1 MKSILSEISGL
12 LLDLDGVVYVGER
25 VLEGAVETV
34 QYLKDRN
41 IPCRFT
47 TNTTVSSAAT
57 LHHKLT
63 GMGLPVAEEEIFS
76 ALKATVRY
84 LRARGRPSCYLLLAE
99 DPVRDFAE
107 FPVSDTKPD
116 FVIIGDVGKYWD
128 YKLINKV
135 FRMVMS
141 GSKMIALH
149 KGKYWQTEAG
159 LQVDMGAFVAGL
171 EYVTGQEATVIGK
184 PSPSFFKLALDDLGL
199 PVERV
204 AMVGDDID
212 SDIGGAQA
220 VGLKGVLVKT
230 GKYRKELVEN
240 SAVKPDL
247 VIDSIYSLIDF
258 C

>member
-25 VLEGAVETV
+25 VLEGAVEAIK
-34 QYLKDRN
+34 YLKDKN

-47 TNTTVSSAAT
+47 TNTTVRSAVS
-57 LHHKLT
+57 LHRKLS
-63 GMGLPVAEEEIFS
+63 GMGLPVEEEEIFS

-84 LRARGRPSCYLLLAE
+84 LRAQGRPSCYPLLTE

-107 FPVSDTKPD
+107 FPVSETEPD

-135 FRMVMS
+135 FRMVMN

-149 KGKYWQTEAG
+149 KGKYWQTEEG
-159 LQVDMGAFVAGL
+159 LRVDMGAFVAGL
-171 EYVTGQEATVIGK
+171 EYVTGQEAVVIGK
-184 PSPSFFKLALDDLGL
+184 PSPSFFKLALNDLGL
-199 PVERV
+199 PAERV
-204 AMVGDDID
+204 AMVGDDIE

-230 GKYRKELVEN
+230 GKYRPELVKA
-240 SAVKPDL
+240 SSVKPDL
-247 VIDSIYSLIDF
+247 VIDSIASLIDL